1 MNFSINTSTTALIE
15 EMEKIQN
22 YVSTPVKT
30 YTDLSGATILSQE
43 SIVSE
48 EYIFKKAAEIY
59 PEKNEESMTMKS
71 SSISEANCDLVY
83 ENKPLWHASQRII
96 KQP

>member
-1 MNFSINTSTTALIE
+1 MSSFMNFSINTSTTALIE

-30 YTDLSGATILSQE
+30 YTDLSGATVFSQE

-48 EYIFKKAAEIY
+48 EYIF
-59 PEKNEESMTMKS
+59 
-71 SSISEANCDLVY
+71 
-83 ENKPLWHASQRII
+83 
-96 KQP
+96 